1 MWMIHFLVLNK
12 YRNSACYR
20 YKQPFVEEIKIFYI
34 NKKESIKNILD
45 DLDKII
51 SDR

>member
-1 MWMIHFLVLNK
+1 MLNK
-12 YRNSACYR
+12 YRNSACHG
-20 YKQPFVEEIKIFYI
+20 YKQHFVEDIKIFYS

-45 DLDKII
+45 YLDKII

>member
-1 MWMIHFLVLNK
+1 MLNK
-12 YRNSACYR
+12 YRNSACHR
-20 YKQPFVEEIKIFYI
+20 YTQPFVEDIKIFYS
-34 NKKESIKNILD
+34 NKKEKVKNILD